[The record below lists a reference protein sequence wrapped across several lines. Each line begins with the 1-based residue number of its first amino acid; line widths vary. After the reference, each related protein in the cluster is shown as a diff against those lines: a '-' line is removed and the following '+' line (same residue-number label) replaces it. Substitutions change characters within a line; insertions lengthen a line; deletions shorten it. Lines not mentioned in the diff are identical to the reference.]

1 MAKTLLEI
9 VQQASGE
16 LGLGVPNAAA
26 SSTAQDVVQMVYLA
40 NALGEEL
47 LRKWDWQQLVKEY
60 VFQTVAS
67 TSTGNVTS
75 GSAIITGIPSTTGL
89 DTTYY
94 VSAAGFPTGVT
105 ILSVDSATQITLTQP
120 ATATGAGV
128 TLNFGKGKYAL
139 PSDWLRQISRTDWDK
154 SRRWEMLGP
163 SSPQE
168 WQWLKSSYISTG
180 PRMRYRI
187 LGNTFQ
193 VYPPPSQSSLTLGF
207 EYISSNWVSGN
218 AARLTNDSQ
227 QPLFD
232 GRLMVLGTKKKWL
245 ETKNFDATAAT
256 QEFERELQICMT
268 QDADMPA
275 LSFAPQP
282 TNILINWNNIPDA
295 GYGTS

>member
-67 TSTGNVTS
+67 ASTGDVTS

-105 ILSVDSATQITLTQP
+105 ILSVASISSRPDPGTEPTATILPSLTTTSAWRAGCPDPSITLP
-120 ATATGAGV
+120 
-128 TLNFGKGKYAL
+128 
-139 PSDWLRQISRTDWDK
+139 LRITRS
-154 SRRWEMLGP
+154 
-163 SSPQE
+163 
-168 WQWLKSSYISTG
+168 
-180 PRMRYRI
+180 
-187 LGNTFQ
+187 
-193 VYPPPSQSSLTLGF
+193 
-207 EYISSNWVSGN
+207 
-218 AARLTNDSQ
+218 
-227 QPLFD
+227 
-232 GRLMVLGTKKKWL
+232 
-245 ETKNFDATAAT
+245 
-256 QEFERELQICMT
+256 
-268 QDADMPA
+268 
-275 LSFAPQP
+275 
-282 TNILINWNNIPDA
+282 
-295 GYGTS
+295 

>member
-16 LGLGVPNAAA
+16 LGLSVPNAAA

-47 LRKWDWQQLVKEY
+47 LLKWDWQLLVKEY
-60 VFQTVAS
+60 VFQTEAS
-67 TSTGNVTS
+67 TSTGNVTAD
-75 GSAIITGIPSTTGL
+75 SAVITGIPSTVGL

-94 VSAAGFPTGVT
+94 VGANGFPAGVT
-105 ILSVDSATQITLTQP
+105 IVSVDSATQITLSQP
-120 ATATGAGV
+120 ATATGTGV

-139 PSDWLRQISRTDWDK
+139 PSDWLRQVSRTNWDK
-154 SRRWEMLGP
+154 SKRWELLGP

-180 PRMRYRI
+180 PRLRYRI

-193 VYPPPSQSSLTLGF
+193 VYPQPGQSGLSLGF
-207 EYISSNWVSGN
+207 EYVSSNWVDGTAS
-218 AARLTNDSQ
+218 RMTNDADV
-227 QPLFD
+227 PLFD

-245 ETKNFDATAAT
+245 ETKNFDTTAVA
-256 QEFERELQICMT
+256 QEYDRELQMCLG
-268 QDADMPA
+268 QDADMPT

-282 TNILINWNNIPDA
+282 ANILINWNNIPDA
-295 GYGTS
+295 NYGTS

>member
-16 LGLGVPNAAA
+16 LGLFVPNAAA

-47 LRKWDWQQLVKEY
+47 LRKWDWQLLVKEY
-60 VFQTVAS
+60 VFQTEAS
-67 TSTGNVTS
+67 TSTGNVTAD
-75 GSAIITGIPSTTGL
+75 SAVITGIPSTVGL

-94 VSAAGFPTGVT
+94 VGANGFPAGVT
-105 ILSVDSATQITLTQP
+105 IVSVDSATQITLSQP
-120 ATATGAGV
+120 ATATGTGV

-139 PSDWLRQISRTDWDK
+139 PSDWLRQVSRTNWDK
-154 SRRWEMLGP
+154 SKRWELLGP

-180 PRMRYRI
+180 PRLRYRI

-193 VYPPPSQSSLTLGF
+193 VYPQPGQSGLSLGF
-207 EYISSNWVSGN
+207 EYVSSNWVDGTAS
-218 AARLTNDSQ
+218 RMTNDADV
-227 QPLFD
+227 PLFD

-245 ETKNFDATAAT
+245 ETKNFDTTAVA
-256 QEFERELQICMT
+256 QEYDRELQMCLG
-268 QDADMPA
+268 QDADMPT

-282 TNILINWNNIPDA
+282 ANILINWNNIPDA